1 MEEYLREIEGLL
13 GRSCEIVDRA
23 PKIAR
28 RVKGELV
35 LFAESFLESGEVY
48 RELDPAVKWI
58 SLREAIKRANLN
70 HLLGCKSVRGV
81 AYLFNKEKL
90 QEALQDPKGARA
102 RGLELGILA
111 SIKSPKGAHI
121 YQSLELFRSSPFPAI
136 RIAKGRCLRTS
147 FVKALKILGLED
159 QIHLSNRGEDLYL
172 VKRR

>member
-58 SLREAIKRANLN
+58 SLREAI
-70 HLLGCKSVRGV
+70 
-81 AYLFNKEKL
+81 
-90 QEALQDPKGARA
+90 
-102 RGLELGILA
+102 
-111 SIKSPKGAHI
+111 
-121 YQSLELFRSSPFPAI
+121 
-136 RIAKGRCLRTS
+136 
-147 FVKALKILGLED
+147 
-159 QIHLSNRGEDLYL
+159 
-172 VKRR
+172 